1 MYFIF
6 TSFFNYKYYFVY
18 GVMLLVFCILLVV
31 SLCVSIVGT
40 YCLLNAE
47 DHRWPWVSLL
57 TGASVGG
64 YMWLYAVYYYL
75 AKTKMTGFFQTSYF
89 FGYML
94 MFCVG
99 MALVCGAVGF
109 ISSGFFVRRIFRSA
123 RTD

>member
-1 MYFIF
+1 MGDWPCRVNQIPRPIPTNVWFQKPLATVVMGGLLPFGSIFIEMYFIF

-75 AKTKMTGFFQTSYF
+75 
-89 FGYML
+89 
-94 MFCVG
+94 
-99 MALVCGAVGF
+99 
-109 ISSGFFVRRIFRSA
+109 
-123 RTD
+123 